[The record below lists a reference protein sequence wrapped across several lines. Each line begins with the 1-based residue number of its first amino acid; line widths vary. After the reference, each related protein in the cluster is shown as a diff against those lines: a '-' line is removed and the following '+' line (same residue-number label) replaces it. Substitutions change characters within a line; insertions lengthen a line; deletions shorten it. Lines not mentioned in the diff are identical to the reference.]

1 MSLRTASCRISMVSV
16 GGFLS
21 MPGDIDLPKT
31 KYALERDNHLYGK
44 QAINQSCFT
53 VLARQQ
59 RRW

>member
-1 MSLRTASCRISMVSV
+1 
-16 GGFLS
+16 